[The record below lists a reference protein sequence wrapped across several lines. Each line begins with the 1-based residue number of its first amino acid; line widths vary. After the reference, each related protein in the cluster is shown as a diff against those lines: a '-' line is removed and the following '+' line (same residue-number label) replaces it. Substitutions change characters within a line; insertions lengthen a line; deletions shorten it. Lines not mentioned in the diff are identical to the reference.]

1 MPCYILF
8 KSRCDYYQ
16 IWADRK
22 LDKVNQCTKNNK
34 TDMFQD
40 LETPTT
46 FYIHHSGFIP
56 RDMVDDIQ
64 SKVVVGDPGFEEK
77 YEYQPKTLKK
87 V

>member
-1 MPCYILF
+1 
-8 KSRCDYYQ
+8 
-16 IWADRK
+16 
-22 LDKVNQCTKNNK
+22 
-34 TDMFQD
+34 MFQD